1 MADDEFYFTFG
12 MVPVVSHCSPNN
24 DFQPLVGISKFR
36 GEIYTGLWVHSA
48 RAGKLGLKEGDKVW
62 VTNQLTQQKAEASVH
77 VTRLVREDT
86 VFLYSGYG
94 DQNPALTHGYRMGTA
109 LNKITPNFI
118 EPVSGGFRSQE
129 FTVRLERV

>member
-1 MADDEFYFTFG
+1 G

-24 DFQPLVGISKFR
+24 DFQPLVSISKFR
-36 GEIYTGLWVHSA
+36 GDIYTGLWVHSQ

-109 LNKITPNFI
+109 LNKITPDFI

-129 FTVRLERV
+129 FTVRLERA